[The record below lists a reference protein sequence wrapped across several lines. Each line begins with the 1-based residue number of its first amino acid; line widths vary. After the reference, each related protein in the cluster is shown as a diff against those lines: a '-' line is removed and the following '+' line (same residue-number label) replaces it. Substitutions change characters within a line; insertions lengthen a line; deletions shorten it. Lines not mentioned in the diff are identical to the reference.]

1 MILLRLAWRNLWR
14 SPRRTLLTLGAMVF
28 CNTIL
33 VFMIGLQLGMYD
45 LMINN
50 TLRAFSGNLQIQ
62 ATGYNEKP
70 QMRRSFADATQLAQR
85 VRDHINLDSVSARAT
100 GFALAS
106 SQTRSYGVQV
116 LGVQPATEALVST
129 LPGLIKQG
137 SYLSPDDAQTAVVGS
152 VFARNIK
159 VDIGDE
165 LTLVGSGKDGS
176 IAATVVTVVGIF
188 DSGIS
193 ELDRNLLQ
201 MPLTVFQD
209 VFSLGNDAH
218 KIVISA
224 ANLDAAV
231 KVESEISALIADH
244 PDLTLLDWQTLNP
257 GLQEAIQA
265 DFSSAWFMY
274 GVLIVLV
281 GFSVLNTVLMSVLER
296 TREFGIVLA
305 LGLTPGRVGWV
316 VMLESLLM
324 GLAGFSIGAATG
336 AALNMYFA
344 INGFS
349 YSGMQEMG
357 ARFNLPAEFYPEVS
371 LIALTLGP
379 GAILIATL
387 LAAIYPALR
396 IRGLQPVEAMRAV

>member
-201 MPLTVFQD
+201 MPLTAFQD
-209 VFSLGNDAH
+209 VFSLIPIRA
-218 KIVISA
+218 
-224 ANLDAAV
+224 
-231 KVESEISALIADH
+231 
-244 PDLTLLDWQTLNP
+244 
-257 GLQEAIQA
+257 
-265 DFSSAWFMY
+265 SS
-274 GVLIVLV
+274 G
-281 GFSVLNTVLMSVLER
+281 
-296 TREFGIVLA
+296 
-305 LGLTPGRVGWV
+305 
-316 VMLESLLM
+316 
-324 GLAGFSIGAATG
+324 
-336 AALNMYFA
+336 
-344 INGFS
+344 
-349 YSGMQEMG
+349 
-357 ARFNLPAEFYPEVS
+357 
-371 LIALTLGP
+371 
-379 GAILIATL
+379 
-387 LAAIYPALR
+387 
-396 IRGLQPVEAMRAV
+396 